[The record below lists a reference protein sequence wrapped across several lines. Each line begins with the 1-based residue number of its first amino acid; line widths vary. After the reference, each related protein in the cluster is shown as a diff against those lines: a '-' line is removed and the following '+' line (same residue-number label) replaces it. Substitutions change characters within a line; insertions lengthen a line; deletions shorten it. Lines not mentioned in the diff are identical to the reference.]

1 MSILDEIFAHKRLE
15 VKAAKS
21 RLSASALEARLAD
34 CPEPRAF
41 AAALTGRS
49 HTPPRLIAEVK
60 HRSPSKGVLCSDFDP
75 QRLAHSYAE
84 HGATAIS
91 VLTDKKYFGGSLR
104 YLRDI
109 AALELD
115 LPLLRKDFIFDE
127 YQLLEARVAGAS
139 AVLLIVSMLDD
150 ARLQRLLYATY
161 QLGMEAL
168 VETHNQNE
176 VNFALGAGA
185 RVIGI
190 NNRNLHTF
198 EVDLATTLELCP
210 DIPPDIVVVA
220 ESGIHTADDVAKLT
234 AANVNAMLIGESL
247 VTAPDIGNKIKSLT
261 KLEVEVE

>member
-15 VKAAKS
+15 VQAAKA
-21 RLSASALEARLAD
+21 RIPASTLEAHFAD
-34 CPEPRAF
+34 CPEPAAF

-60 HRSPSKGVLCSDFDP
+60 HRSPSKGVLCPNFDP
-75 QRLAHSYAE
+75 QGLARSYAK
-84 HGATAIS
+84 HGAAAIS

-109 AALELD
+109 AALDLG

-139 AVLLIVSMLDD
+139 AVLLIMSMLEET
-150 ARLQRLLYATY
+150 RLLRLLYATY

-168 VETHNQNE
+168 VETHNQDE
-176 VNFALGAGA
+176 VNVALGAGA

-247 VTAPDIGNKIKSLT
+247 VTAPDIGEKIKSLT
-261 KLEVEVE
+261 QLEFEIE